1 MGWFLDICTNS
12 FMHIGINIHQNEDK
26 SIFFNQNYYAK
37 TISPIQLNKEQV
49 RISQY
54 PLAEKELH
62 QLNS

>member
-1 MGWFLDICTNS
+1 
-12 FMHIGINIHQNEDK
+12 MHIGINIHQNEDK
-26 SIFFNQNYYAK
+26 SIFLDQSYYAK

-49 RISQY
+49 RISQH

>member
-1 MGWFLDICTNS
+1 
-12 FMHIGINIHQNEDK
+12 MHIGINIHQNEDK

-37 TISPIQLNKEQV
+37 TISPIPLNKEQV
-49 RISQY
+49 RISQH